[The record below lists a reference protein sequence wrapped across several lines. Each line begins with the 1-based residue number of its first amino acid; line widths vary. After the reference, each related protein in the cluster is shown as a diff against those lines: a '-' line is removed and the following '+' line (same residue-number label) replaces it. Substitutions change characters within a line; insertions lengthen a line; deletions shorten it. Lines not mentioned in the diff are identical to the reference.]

1 MKRLVNIFFFFLV
14 LQPVEAQ
21 ELNAKVNVVYA
32 KICRPLFRILSTNE
46 NGPAIILSPMK
57 KLNAVFC

>member
-1 MKRLVNIFFFFLV
+1 MKRLANIFFFLILFHSI
-14 LQPVEAQ
+14 EAQ

-32 KICRPLFRILSTNE
+32 QIS
-46 NGPAIILSPMK
+46 ILSPMK